1 VTLAEK
7 TLANVVIMNSVHCA
21 ETYGLKTPHLLPAT
35 AQYAKNTQHHGY

>member
-7 TLANVVIMNSVHCA
+7 TLANLAITNSVHCA

-35 AQYAKNTQHHGY
+35 APFAITILAHGY